1 MLMSIFK
8 LLDKDGSGEIDGE
21 EFQLG
26 IQLLNKRLPA
36 VSQFKDPDALF
47 RALDADG
54 NGTIDLDEF
63 AQIFNLNERE
73 ESRRVGYS

>member
-26 IQLLNKRLPA
+26 IQLPLNTRPPA
-36 VSQFKDPDALF
+36 VSRFKDPDALF
-47 RALDADG
+47 RGALDADG
-54 NGTIDLDEF
+54 NGTIDWMDSHRSLT
-63 AQIFNLNERE
+63 
-73 ESRRVGYS
+73 